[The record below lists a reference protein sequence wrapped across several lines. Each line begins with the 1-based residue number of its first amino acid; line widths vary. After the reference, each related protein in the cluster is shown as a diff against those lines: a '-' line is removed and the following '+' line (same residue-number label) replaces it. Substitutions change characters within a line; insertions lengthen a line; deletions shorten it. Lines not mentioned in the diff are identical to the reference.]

1 MSESQARNAVDTLRI
16 SITDRCNLRCT
27 YCMPPQGVTLIPP
40 EEILRYEEIVRIVRA
55 CTRLGVRKL
64 RITGGEP
71 LVRRGVVELTD
82 SLARVDGVED
92 LCMTTN
98 GVLLEGFV
106 GALKRAGLGR
116 VTVSVDSLQRRRY
129 EQITGSDCLG
139 KVLAGVKAALDGG
152 LSPVKI
158 NVVLIRG
165 INEDEVEDF
174 ARLSLSLPIEVRFIE
189 RMPVGAPDGSKGC
202 GDWGKDGFSADDVLE
217 RIHRAFGPLEP
228 ADPVVSVP
236 GPARLYRLPSGNG
249 RVGVI
254 SAVTRPFCSSCTR
267 IRLTPDGGLRN
278 CLFREES
285 VDLKKLL
292 RSGIS
297 DEELLSVL
305 SKAVALKPRSTMAP
319 FEAMR
324 KSMCQI
330 GG

>member
-1 MSESQARNAVDTLRI
+1 
-16 SITDRCNLRCT
+16 
-27 YCMPPQGVTLIPP
+27 MPPQGVPLIPCG
-40 EEILRYEEIVRIVRA
+40 EILRYEEILRIVRA
-55 CTRLGVRKL
+55 GTRLGVRKL

-71 LVRRGVVELTD
+71 LVRRGVVELIN
-82 SLARVDGVED
+82 SLSQVGGVED

-106 GALKRAGLGR
+106 EALKKAGLGR
-116 VTVSVDSLQRRRY
+116 VTVSLDSLQRRRY
-129 EQITGSDCLG
+129 EQVTGSDCLE
-139 KVLAGVKAALDGG
+139 KVMAGVRAALEAG

-158 NVVLIRG
+158 NVVLMRG
-165 INEDEVEDF
+165 INDDEVEDF

-189 RMPVGAPDGSKGC
+189 RMPVGIPDSSKGC
-202 GDWGKDGFSADDVLE
+202 GDWGRERVSADEVLE
-217 RIHRAFGPLEP
+217 KIHRAFGSLEP

-236 GPARLYRLPSGNG
+236 GPARLYRLPRGNG

-254 SAVTRPFCSSCTR
+254 SAVTRPFCASCTR
-267 IRLTPDGGLRN
+267 VRLTPDGGLRN
-278 CLFREES
+278 CLFREDS

-297 DEELLSVL
+297 DEELLWIL
-305 SKAVALKPRSTMAP
+305 RNTIALKPVSSTAP